1 MTSIMLV
8 CVILNKPQS
17 IRFVGTRHY
26 LIDTTGAVY
35 SVFIL
40 GNLTGCWEVSE
51 LMFP

>member
-17 IRFVGTRHY
+17 TRFVWHY
-26 LIDTTGAVY
+26 LIDTTEAVY

-51 LMFP
+51 PMFP